1 LALAKPHQKEKKEKR
16 KKINR
21 LSCLLFFSF
30 QNSLFGE
37 V

>member
-21 LSCLLFFSF
+21 LSCGLFIFLF
-30 QNSLFGE
+30 SLFGE

>member
-21 LSCLLFFSF
+21 LPFIFLF
-30 QNSLFGE
+30 SLFGE